1 MKDVKL
7 DDFDLDIVGGDD
19 NENDDG
25 VSHASSISTGWV
37 SISVWISN
45 GLSTNFTESKC

>member
-25 VSHASSISTGWV
+25 VSPASSISNWMGQYFSMDFKWF
-37 SISVWISN
+37 IN
-45 GLSTNFTESKC
+45 KFY